1 MPIRY
6 DELMALKNLGQ
17 KYAYTDREVMLYA
30 YGIGLGADPMD
41 EKELAFVNEAVATP
55 RALKVVPTFAS
66 VAAWGAGP
74 GEMNLNRVMV
84 VDGERDIT
92 FHKPLA
98 TSAHITADSTVLD
111 VFDKGKDKG
120 AVIRHQTVL
129 RDDKG
134 EKLATLVAS
143 RFARGDGGFGGP
155 SEGQPEPHKVPTRAP
170 DKTVEITTRPDQ
182 ALVYRLCGDRNPLH
196 SDPEFAKRAGFPRPI
211 LHGMCTYGISCR
223 GVLQTYADY
232 DPAAFRQHAARF
244 SSPVY
249 PGETVTMELWKDGN
263 VISFE
268 AKVKTRDV
276 IVIKSGRT
284 VLGYDAHVIPSSCPS
299 LVPGIHDFSGNR
311 KDVDGRDSPA
321 MTATDEGAGIMGLLD
336 GKVALI
342 TGAGGGLGEAYAKLF
357 AREGAAVVV
366 NDLGGPRDGSGGD
379 ASMAQK
385 VVDAIKAQGG
395 RAVANGADIS
405 TMAGGQSVF
414 DDAIRNFGRVDIL
427 VNNAG
432 ILLDQTFAKASE
444 AAWDKVIK
452 VHLKG
457 TFCCTQPVF
466 RWMRENGG
474 GVIVNTSSTSGL
486 IGNFGQ
492 TNYGAAKGGIWGLS
506 NVLAIEGRKYN
517 IRVWTLAPG
526 ALTRMTADLPRYIE
540 NPGAALGP
548 DGIAPA
554 VLYMVSDLSGDQ
566 TGKVLGVSGPRG
578 VREMRM
584 MEMEGWKPPHTG
596 WKAQDVVAHAREIFF
611 SEEQIKMGARRF

>member
-1 MPIRY
+1 
-6 DELMALKNLGQ
+6 
-17 KYAYTDREVMLYA
+17 
-30 YGIGLGADPMD
+30 
-41 EKELAFVNEAVATP
+41 
-55 RALKVVPTFAS
+55 
-66 VAAWGAGP
+66 
-74 GEMNLNRVMV
+74 
-84 VDGERDIT
+84 
-92 FHKPLA
+92 
-98 TSAHITADSTVLD
+98 
-111 VFDKGKDKG
+111 
-120 AVIRHQTVL
+120 
-129 RDDKG
+129 
-134 EKLATLVAS
+134 
-143 RFARGDGGFGGP
+143 
-155 SEGQPEPHKVPTRAP
+155 
-170 DKTVEITTRPDQ
+170 
-182 ALVYRLCGDRNPLH
+182 
-196 SDPEFAKRAGFPRPI
+196 
-211 LHGMCTYGISCR
+211 
-223 GVLQTYADY
+223 
-232 DPAAFRQHAARF
+232 
-244 SSPVY
+244 
-249 PGETVTMELWKDGN
+249 
-263 VISFE
+263 
-268 AKVKTRDV
+268 
-276 IVIKSGRT
+276 
-284 VLGYDAHVIPSSCPS
+284 
-299 LVPGIHDFSGNR
+299 
-311 KDVDGRDSPA
+311 
-321 MTATDEGAGIMGLLD
+321 MGLLD

-342 TGAGGGLGEAYAKLF
+342 TGAGGGLGEAYARLF

-379 ASMAQK
+379 ASMAQR
-385 VVDAIKAQGG
+385 VVDAIKAEGG

-414 DDAIRNFGRVDIL
+414 DDAIRDFGRADIL

-444 AAWDKVIK
+444 DAWDKVIK

-466 RWMRENGG
+466 RWMREHGG

-578 VREMRM
+578 VRELRM

-596 WKAQDVVAHAREIFF
+596 WKAEDVVAHASEIFF
-611 SEEQIKMGARRF
+611 SEQQSKRGARRFCFPAEFVN